1 MKKVMKSMKVKGKN
15 HAKGK
20 ALTKGPRKGQL
31 PTQVAMVNPCPWKR
45 KWSISTKKDGCV
57 QTFLDKLTSGQREC
71 LWGKFKR
78 AREAFRDL
86 EEKWNTHCKGNGSDP
101 KKKALLKVF
110 LQNEGNLKKN
120 DHFMKEMVR
129 LTEVRGKKEKE
140 QWAPF
145 ATILHSFGLN
155 EAMRRAPWFSR

>member
-1 MKKVMKSMKVKGKN
+1 
-15 HAKGK
+15 
-20 ALTKGPRKGQL
+20 
-31 PTQVAMVNPCPWKR
+31 MVNPCPWKR
-45 KWSISTKKDGCV
+45 KWSSLTKKKDGCV

-78 AREAFRDL
+78 AREALGDKDL

-129 LTEVRGKKEKE
+129 LTEVSGKKEKE
-140 QWAPF
+140 QWVPF
-145 ATILHSFGLN
+145 ATILHRFGLN
-155 EAMRRAPWFSR
+155 EAMRRAPWFSCQTFSIPVKHPFDRY